1 MRPLIFC
8 VVLVLSACA
17 TGTAQPPYSG
27 PAAMK
32 VVEVPGKNQAEIYE
46 GARQWIAENFKS
58 SKAVIEYESRDTF
71 TVIGNAKSA
80 DVVACVSWGIIKTT
94 FDATCMHPASMLYT
108 MKVES
113 KDGRMRISVPNIAL
127 SRAAYSSSLG
137 SSNGFELPAD
147 AQSYALLSER
157 VMMHADE
164 IVNYLNSA
172 ASSDF

>member
-1 MRPLIFC
+1 MKRLF
-8 VVLVLSACA
+8 VSVALMLSACA
-17 TGTAQPPYSG
+17 TGTVHPPYSG

-32 VVEVPGKNQAEIYE
+32 VVEVADKTQAEIYE

-58 SKAVIEYESRDTF
+58 SNAVIEYESRDTF
-71 TVIGNAKSA
+71 TVIGNARSA
-80 DVVACVSWGIIKTT
+80 DMVACVSWGVIKTT

-108 MKVES
+108 MKVEA

-127 SRAAYSSSLG
+127 SRAAYSNSAG
-137 SSNGFELPAD
+137 GGKGFDMAVDAPA
-147 AQSYALLSER
+147 YALLSER
-157 VMMHADE
+157 VMLHADE